1 MRTACPGVRGMKIP
15 AAFINLFPELSNRW
29 GSEAETNMWRLKISH
44 DTVVQDLKDLIEIL
58 DKIKEQEEPQKRP
71 NSPALTA
78 W

>member
-1 MRTACPGVRGMKIP
+1 MACRKVRGLKIP

-44 DTVVQDLKDLIEIL
+44 DTVVQDLKQMIEIL
-58 DKIKEQEEPQKRP
+58 DKIKEQEKPPKTT
-71 NSPALTA
+71 NSSALTA